1 MRVIFLDFN
10 GVMDSYLKMDQ
21 IDSENLMILKEV
33 VQETGAVVVISSSVK
48 NTYFYRGQHN
58 SIFLSLVK
66 CLEENGIKVYG
77 ITPLKSSRE
86 EEILSFL
93 REHDEVSSFC
103 ILEDDYLFPKLLE
116 NEIKLP
122 SQQDGGNGLKEVDRS
137 LIVKILR
144 KDEV

>member
-33 VQETGAVVVISSSVK
+33 VRETGAVVVISSSIK
-48 NTYFYRGQHN
+48 NTYFYRGHHN

-122 SQQDGGNGLKEVDRS
+122 SQQNGGNGLKEVDRS